1 MYDGVAF
8 EYSGGCPEQDKNVVV
23 VFASSQKNIQEEL
36 ASIFGHS
43 DRTVTLEDVNR
54 MYYLER
60 VIKET
65 MRLFPPVPFIR
76 RSVDE
81 DIELGKNG
89 FSKFVFPFRVLTG
102 FLGGLERIER
112 DAKLFVTL
120 YTFRFS
126 IIRNGCKVFGC

>member
-8 EYSGGCPEQDKNVVV
+8 EYSGGCPEQDKNDV
-23 VFASSQKNIQEEL
+23 VFVSSQKNIQEEL

-112 DAKLFVTL
+112 DAKLFVTNCPTL
-120 YTFRFS
+120 HFPIFHNSQRL
-126 IIRNGCKVFGC
+126 

>member
-8 EYSGGCPEQDKNVVV
+8 EYSGGCPEQDKNDV
-23 VFASSQKNIQEEL
+23 VFGSSQKNIQEEL

-112 DAKLFVTL
+112 DAKLFVTNCSTL
-120 YTFRFS
+120 HFPIFHNSQRL
-126 IIRNGCKVFGC
+126 

>member
-23 VFASSQKNIQEEL
+23 FVSSQKNIQEEL

-43 DRTVTLEDVNR
+43 DRTVTLKDVNR

-81 DIELGKNG
+81 DIELGRNG
-89 FSKFVFPFRVLTG
+89 FSKLVFPFRVLSV
-102 FLGGLERIER
+102 FL
-112 DAKLFVTL
+112 
-120 YTFRFS
+120 
-126 IIRNGCKVFGC
+126 RNL

>member
-23 VFASSQKNIQEEL
+23 VFVSSQKNIQEEL
-36 ASIFGHS
+36 DSIFGHS

-65 MRLFPPVPFIR
+65 MRLFPAVPFIR

-81 DIELGKNG
+81 DIKLGRNR
-89 FSKFVFPFRVLTG
+89 FLKFVFSFRILTV
-102 FLGGLERIER
+102 FL
-112 DAKLFVTL
+112 
-120 YTFRFS
+120 
-126 IIRNGCKVFGC
+126 RNL

>member
-8 EYSGGCPEQDKNVVV
+8 EYSGGCPEQDKNDV
-23 VFASSQKNIQEEL
+23 VFGSSQKNIQEEL
-36 ASIFGHS
+36 ASIFDHS
-43 DRTVTLEDVNR
+43 NRTVTLEDVNR

-81 DIELGKNG
+81 DIELGKNRL
-89 FSKFVFPFRVLTG
+89 ST
-102 FLGGLERIER
+102 
-112 DAKLFVTL
+112 
-120 YTFRFS
+120 
-126 IIRNGCKVFGC
+126 IRNGFKVFGC